1 MNPVWAGKVENGKLL
16 LDNVSEF
23 NSYKTSFEGKRIQ
36 LILRK
41 YKTQRSIPENNYYWG
56 VIVKILSDFLGY
68 TPEEAHEALKWK
80 FLRKGG
86 KIETVKSTT
95 DLTTTEAEIYYENI
109 RRWALTEY
117 QVKIPLP
124 NEVEL

>member
-1 MNPVWAGKVENGKLL
+1 MNPIFPGKIEKGKLL
-16 LDNVSEF
+16 LDNVSSF

-56 VIVKILSDFLGY
+56 VIIKILADYLGY
-68 TPEEAHEALKWK
+68 TPEETHEALKWK

-86 KIETVKSTT
+86 KIETVRSTT

-109 RRWALTEY
+109 RIWSLTEY

-124 NEVEL
+124 NEIEI